1 MILERIPS
9 YSGHFQYGTNKVFF
23 HYIFLSNL
31 CKNFYK
37 NNNYQQIFLRESL
50 DQSLEKERVNVL
62 ISSVVKIQSQIRG
75 YLARRRYHTIL
86 YNIIKIQS
94 TYRAYRAKRDYNKIR
109 NGIIKVQANFRMK
122 RQKLEYQKVMN
133 FFSFNFNFKI
143 KNYSIK

>member
-1 MILERIPS
+1 VAIFNTELIK
-9 YSGHFQYGTNKVFF
+9 YFFIIFFFQIYVKTF
-23 HYIFLSNL
+23 I
-31 CKNFYK
+31 K